1 MKHYYLF
8 AFIFSVLAVTV
19 TAQKKYEPEQIIWN
33 GENHSY
39 RYHHLEQYF
48 RYYPNKRPVV
58 NIDTTIINRNYVAV
72 FEVKENKFYLNNV
85 LINGKNPKVKD
96 LSVINELNDKK
107 EPMLLNWVSGLFDI
121 GLGTETFTKTDT
133 LTPIYN
139 TYIVFEVQKGTIG
152 RTEIFTYKQLKL
164 FKDYQYKRFKETQ
177 DYQRL
182 KRRLINNGM
191 TDFEA
196 SSHIYAFI
204 LFYSKS
210 NFLKKA

>member
-1 MKHYYLF
+1 MKHYYII
-8 AFIFSVLAVTV
+8 AFIFFSFFA

-33 GENHSY
+33 GENYPY

-58 NIDTTIINRNYVAV
+58 NIDTTIINRNYIAV
-72 FEVKENKFYLNNV
+72 FEVKENKFYLNNL
-85 LINGKNPKVKD
+85 LINGRNSKSKD
-96 LSVINELNDKK
+96 LSVLHEINDKN
-107 EPMLLNWVSGLFDI
+107 EPMFLNFVNGLFDI
-121 GLGTETFTKTDT
+121 GLGTETFIKTDT

-191 TDFEA
+191 TEFEA
-196 SSHIYAFI
+196 SSHIYEFI

-210 NFLKKA
+210 NLLKKI